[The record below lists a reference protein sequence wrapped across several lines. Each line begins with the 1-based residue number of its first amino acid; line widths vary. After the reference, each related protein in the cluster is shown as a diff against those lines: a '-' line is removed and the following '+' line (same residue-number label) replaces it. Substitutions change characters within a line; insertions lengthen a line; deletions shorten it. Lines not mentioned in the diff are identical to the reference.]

1 MERDLL
7 IRALALRRLEQARE
21 DFTLCYDASTYNR
34 EWATAEAD
42 HLLRILDR
50 LQCADTQRGHQ

>member
-21 DFTLCYDASTYNR
+21 DVTLCYDASTYNR
-34 EWATAEAD
+34 ECAMQEAD
-42 HLLRILDR
+42 HLLRILDL
-50 LQCADTQRGHQ
+50 LQCADMWRGGQ

>member
-1 MERDLL
+1 MDRDLL
-7 IRALALRRLEQARE
+7 IRALSIRRLEQARE
-21 DFTLCYDASTYNR
+21 DFTLCYDPATCNR

-50 LQCADTQRGHQ
+50 LQCAVTRRGEL